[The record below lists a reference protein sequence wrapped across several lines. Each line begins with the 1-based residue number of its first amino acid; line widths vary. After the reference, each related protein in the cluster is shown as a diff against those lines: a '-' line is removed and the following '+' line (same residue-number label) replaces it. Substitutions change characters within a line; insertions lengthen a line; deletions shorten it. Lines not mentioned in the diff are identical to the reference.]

1 MPSSPPRSAPPAPA
15 SRSEATPTVADPQAA
30 AESALSAACDA
41 RVTLS
46 GWTRLSGGAI
56 QENVAVEAHVADG
69 PLAGTHAWVLRRDAP
84 STVAVSHSRAH
95 EFEILRAVHA
105 AGVLVPEP
113 IALCEGEGGPAFFAM
128 RRVPGV
134 TAGHRLSKDDAL
146 VPDRPRLARELGANL
161 ARLHR
166 VAPPLPSLDFLGAPP
181 ADGAKDCIAQY
192 RRGLDELGAVRG
204 EAWPALEWGLAWC
217 ARHAPEPLPP
227 RLLHRDYRTGNYL
240 VHEGRLAAVLDWEFA
255 GWGDPRED
263 IGWMLARCWRFARP
277 DREAGGIGS
286 AADFLEGYAAEGGAR
301 VSWEQ
306 TAYWQVLAHLRWAL
320 IALQQAERHRSG
332 SQSSLEL
339 ALTAHIV
346 PELEA
351 EILALTEARP

>member
-1 MPSSPPRSAPPAPA
+1 MNATPHATAPA
-15 SRSEATPTVADPQAA
+15 AAGTVPSR
-30 AESALSAACDA
+30 AESLLATACGSP
-41 RVTLS
+41 VTLT
-46 GWTRLSGGAI
+46 GWERLSGGAI
-56 QENVAVEAHVADG
+56 QENIAVEARVASG
-69 PLAGTHAWVLRRDAP
+69 PHAGTHAWVLRMDAP
-84 STVAVSHSRAH
+84 SAVAVSHSRAH
-95 EFEILRAVHA
+95 EFEILRVAHG

-113 IALCEGEGGPAFFAM
+113 LFLCGGDGGPEFFAM
-128 RRVPGV
+128 RRVPGLA
-134 TAGHRLSKDDAL
+134 AGHRLSKDDTL
-146 VPDRPRLARELGANL
+146 VPDRARLSRELGANL

-166 VAPPLPSLDFLGAPP
+166 IAPPVASLAFLGEAP
-181 ADGAKDCIAQY
+181 ADGARACVAGY

-217 ARHAPEPLPP
+217 ARHAPAPLPA

-277 DREAGGIGS
+277 DREAGGVGS
-286 AADFLEGYAAEGGAR
+286 AADFLAGYASEGGAS
-301 VSWEQ
+301 VEPED
-306 TAYWQVLAHLRWAL
+306 TIYWQVLAHLRWAL

-332 SQSSLEL
+332 SQASLEL

-351 EILALTEARP
+351 EILALTKARP

>member
-1 MPSSPPRSAPPAPA
+1 MNAPRKHDAARPGDGTADDALERAERALALACGGPVRLA
-15 SRSEATPTVADPQAA
+15 SWV
-30 AESALSAACDA
+30 
-41 RVTLS
+41 
-46 GWTRLSGGAI
+46 RLSGGAI
-56 QENVAVEAHVADG
+56 QENIAVEARVASG
-69 PLAGTHAWVLRRDAP
+69 PHAGTHDWVLRKDAP
-84 STVAVSHSRAH
+84 SAVAASHSRAS
-95 EFEILRAVHA
+95 EFAILRAVHA

-113 IALCEGEGGPAFFAM
+113 LFLCAGEGGQDFFAM

-146 VPDRPRLARELGANL
+146 VPDRPGLARELGANL

-166 VAPPLPSLDFLGAPP
+166 VAPPVAALAFLGDAP
-181 ADGAKDCIAQY
+181 ADGARACVADY
-192 RRGLDELGAVRG
+192 RQGLDELGALRG

-217 ARHAPEPLPP
+217 ARHAPAPLPS

-240 VHEGRLAAVLDWEFA
+240 VHEGRLTAVLDWEFA

-263 IGWMLARCWRFARP
+263 LGWMLARCWRFARP

-286 AADFLEGYAAEGGAR
+286 AADFLAGYAAEGGAS
-301 VSWEQ
+301 VTWEE
-306 TAYWQVLAHLRWAL
+306 TIYWQVLAHLRWAL

-332 SQSSLEL
+332 SQASLEL

-346 PELEA
+346 PELES
-351 EILALTEARP
+351 EILALTKGRA

>member
-1 MPSSPPRSAPPAPA
+1 MSAAPSAAPGGDLRAF
-15 SRSEATPTVADPQAA
+15 
-30 AESALSAACDA
+30 AESRLTQACGA
-41 RVTLS
+41 PVSLA
-46 GWTRLSGGAI
+46 GWERLSGGAI
-56 QENVAVEAHVADG
+56 QENVAVEARVTAG
-69 PLAGTHAWVLRRDAP
+69 PHAGTHAWVLRMDAP
-84 STVAVSHSRAH
+84 SAVAVSHSRAS
-95 EFEILRAVHA
+95 EYAVLRAVHA

-113 IALCEGEGGPAFFAM
+113 LFLCEGGGGPAFFAM
-128 RRVPGV
+128 RRVPGT

-166 VAPPLPSLDFLGAPP
+166 VAPPVASLAFLGAPP
-181 ADGAKDCIAQY
+181 SDGARDCIAQY
-192 RRGLDELGAVRG
+192 RRGLDELGALRG

-217 ARHAPEPLPP
+217 ARHAPPPLPP

-277 DREAGGIGS
+277 DREAGGIGR
-286 AADFLEGYAAEGGAR
+286 AADFLAGYAEEGGAR
-301 VSWEQ
+301 VSWEE
-306 TAYWQVLAHLRWAL
+306 TTYWQALAHLRWAL

-332 SQSSLEL
+332 SQPSLEL

-351 EILALTEARP
+351 EILALTEAHP